1 MTKII
6 STSFPFYKISEF
18 LVAGERFIYG
28 ALSLAVDDLKFEGSL
43 YDFSRLLSTSLTEK
57 VWLRDLASQFNLDDE
72 DTDKDVT
79 KYGVV
84 GTLF

>member
-1 MTKII
+1 MTV
-6 STSFPFYKISEF
+6 FC
-18 LVAGERFIYG
+18 

-57 VWLRDLASQFNLDDE
+57 VWLRDLIRQFNIE
-72 DTDKDVT
+72 EEQKNMDVT

-84 GTLF
+84 GSLFD

>member
-1 MTKII
+1 MIQ
-6 STSFPFYKISEF
+6 
-18 LVAGERFIYG
+18 IYIAVTVFC

-57 VWLRDLASQFNLDDE
+57 VWLRDLIRQFNIE
-72 DTDKDVT
+72 EEQKNMDVT

-84 GTLF
+84 GSLFD